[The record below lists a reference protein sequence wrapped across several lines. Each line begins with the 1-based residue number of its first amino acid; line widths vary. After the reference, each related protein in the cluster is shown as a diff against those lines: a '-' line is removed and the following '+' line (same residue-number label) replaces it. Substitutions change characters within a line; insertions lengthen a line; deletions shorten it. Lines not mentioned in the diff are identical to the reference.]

1 MTAAASPWDVPLPV
15 LFNAWKHHAGA
26 LRCRIAEV
34 GQAGPEALAALP
46 AQLLVM
52 GTELMDLYVGPRLP
66 ADIAQQV
73 LAILTAEGKLAP
85 EVYRPWVEEA
95 GGYRTLTFHEDR
107 TVWVLRAADEERYVH
122 LHPGR
127 WTPDTRRVRAN
138 VLKTAVLVLAH
149 VAVNGGDPRD
159 VKLVN
164 RLRTEHLDLPPM
176 REILGEQG
184 LDLVLN
190 LLQESPGTQPRT
202 GT

>member
-26 LRCRIAEV
+26 LRRRIGEIR
-34 GQAGPEALAALP
+34 QAGPEALATLP
-46 AQLLVM
+46 EQLLVM

-66 ADIAQQV
+66 GDIAARV
-73 LAILTAEGKLAP
+73 LGMLEAEGKLAP
-85 EVYRPWVEEA
+85 EVYRPWVEQA
-95 GGYRTLTFHEDR
+95 GGYRTLTFPEDN
-107 TVWVLRAADEERYVH
+107 TVWVLRAADEEHYVH

-149 VAVNGGDPRD
+149 VAVHGGDPRD

-164 RLRTEHLDLPPM
+164 RLRADHLGLSPM

-190 LLQESPGTQPRT
+190 LLQGSPAEPGA
-202 GT
+202 GA